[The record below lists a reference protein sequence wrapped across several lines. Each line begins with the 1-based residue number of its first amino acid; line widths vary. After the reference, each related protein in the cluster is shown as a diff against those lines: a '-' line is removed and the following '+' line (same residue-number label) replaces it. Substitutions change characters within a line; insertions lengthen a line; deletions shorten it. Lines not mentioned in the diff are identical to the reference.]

1 LCKFRNKNYISYQFS
16 AYFLLLK
23 IALISTIVADVNLDS
38 MLLSA
43 SEMSSSL
50 TITTTVPPNPITST
64 TTSLLQIVPSP
75 TIMKDEMHTQIG
87 GISPEYGQKMLTT
100 DIDEYLLQI
109 PIDRR

>member
-1 LCKFRNKNYISYQFS
+1 LCYISTF
-16 AYFLLLK
+16 
-23 IALISTIVADVNLDS
+23 VADANLDS

-43 SEMSSSL
+43 SEMTSSL

-64 TTSLLQIVPSP
+64 TSSLLQIVPSP
-75 TIMKDEMHTQIG
+75 TIMKDEMHIQIG
-87 GISPEYGQKMLTT
+87 GISPEYGQQMLTT